1 MQPWRRRST
10 KFTWHQSPEAPK
22 QPAVEQDGGEM
33 RKKFTLVMGVVL
45 MFAAAQSAEAA
56 SASKVQQA
64 TSADTIAGDRA
75 AIGRMAEFEES
86 LLAEVNVG
94 VAELQALPQLLND
107 ATAIANPAQSRAFV
121 ESRVNQG
128 VARVDQ
134 ALARMRAM
142 PMPDLGTLSVPA
154 TYQPAETLRI
164 NVEIMTQIRASLLTV
179 PDMVDSLRSNDPARS
194 QRAIGQM
201 FQSFRLIFAAQLR
214 GLRAQMAADVPESAD
229 FYQSS
234 LLFNFV
240 TSGDRLLESLQIQLG
255 GRPDSALPSDMRR
268 LADAIDS
275 DVAALGSAVQRRKTE
290 LLAAAQSE
298 GRDVRRLRA
307 AVEQLDVLSVNLGS
321 EFRTFARALRQ
332 LATTAARDP
341 NSLAAVQ
348 GVITP
353 LRTLRAGIDE
363 NIAQQYRILGQLRD

>member
-1 MQPWRRRST
+1 
-10 KFTWHQSPEAPK
+10 
-22 QPAVEQDGGEM
+22 
-33 RKKFTLVMGVVL
+33 
-45 MFAAAQSAEAA
+45 
-56 SASKVQQA
+56 
-64 TSADTIAGDRA
+64 
-75 AIGRMAEFEES
+75 
-86 LLAEVNVG
+86 
-94 VAELQALPQLLND
+94 
-107 ATAIANPAQSRAFV
+107 V